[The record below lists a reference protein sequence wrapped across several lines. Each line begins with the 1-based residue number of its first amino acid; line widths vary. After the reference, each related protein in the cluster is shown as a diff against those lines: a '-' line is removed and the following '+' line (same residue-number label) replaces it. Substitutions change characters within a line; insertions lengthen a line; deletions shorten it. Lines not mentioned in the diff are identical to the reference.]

1 MAKKKAAKS
10 KEKAK
15 TKTKA
20 KIKTKAKTKAKIK
33 TKAKTK
39 AEIKTKAKT
48 KAEIKT
54 KAKAK
59 IKTKAKAKAK
69 ESDSPVT
76 KVRSKPK
83 NAAKPTTTIVLK
95 PKIDPKILPNPKRT
109 SAVPSIGKPLK
120 PDRKLAAIIGKEA
133 LRREKVNELI
143 WKYINEK
150 GLRDPQNKRMIIAD
164 DKLKEVFDG
173 KKTVTQFE
181 LNDFINKR
189 LKK

>member
-10 KEKAK
+10 KEKV
-15 TKTKA
+15 KA
-20 KIKTKAKTKAKIK
+20 KIKPDIKTKVKAKTKAKSKSDIK
-33 TKAKTK
+33 TKETGDPPTTVK
-39 AEIKTKAKT
+39 
-48 KAEIKT
+48 
-54 KAKAK
+54 
-59 IKTKAKAKAK
+59 
-69 ESDSPVT
+69 
-76 KVRSKPK
+76 SKPK
-83 NAAKPTTTIVLK
+83 NAAKPRTTIVLK
-95 PKIDPKILPNPKRT
+95 PKIDPRVLPNPKRT
-109 SAVPSIGKPLK
+109 STVPSIGKPLK

-181 LNDFINKR
+181 LNDLINKR
-189 LKK
+189 LKR